1 MHKVDQSNISMAIA
15 PKYTSEYIDYIF
27 SILKTL
33 IKKNNLS
40 INFVIGDANDN
51 FNNQNQ
57 IIRIDVNTEHTLVKK
72 GGRGAPKNSPFGTV
86 KYDKGKNYLAR
97 LKNYNDEHPSIKLIN
112 SDIIID
118 YSMPNI
124 QNIQSSGH
132 YDDLL
137 NKHIYISPCLYKGVH
152 TSNNNR
158 SISSLTTFLNIDQGI
173 NKGMTRRRKILKD
186 ACSNMNHV
194 NMTGLYS
201 HTDVKKLYQNT
212 KVLINIHQT
221 DHHHTFEE
229 LRCLPA
235 LQNGALVVAE
245 KSPLNHLIPYN
256 DLIIWAD
263 YKDIVA
269 TSKKVLDNYEKYHT
283 AIFTKKNINTL
294 NNLHAINIK
303 TIECKILKLISS

>member
-15 PKYTSEYIDYIF
+15 SKYTREYLNYIF

-33 IKKNNLS
+33 IKKHDLS
-40 INFVIGDANDN
+40 INFVIGDANRN
-51 FNNQNQ
+51 FNTHNQT
-57 IIRIDVNTEHTLVKK
+57 ILIHINTEHTLVRK
-72 GGRGAPKNSPFGTV
+72 GGRGAPKDSPFGIV
-86 KYDKGKNYLAR
+86 ENDKGENYLAR
-97 LKNYNDEHPSIKLIN
+97 LKNYKNEHPSIKLIDA
-112 SDIIID
+112 DIVID
-118 YSMPNI
+118 YSKPNI
-124 QNIQSSGH
+124 YNIQSSGH
-132 YDDLL
+132 YNALL
-137 NKHIYISPCLYKGVH
+137 NKHIYISPCLYKNIH
-152 TSNNNR
+152 ISNNNR
-158 SISSLTTFLNIDQGI
+158 NRPSLTTFVNINQGI
-173 NKGMTRRRKILKD
+173 NKHILRRKKILKD
-186 ACSNMNHV
+186 ACANMDHFNV
-194 NMTGLYS
+194 TGMYS

-263 YKDIVA
+263 YKDIVT
-269 TSKKVLDNYEKYHT
+269 TSKKVLDNYEKYHS

-294 NNLHAINIK
+294 NNLHAINVK
-303 TIECKILKLISS
+303 TIEDKILELI